1 MKHSKYSVVIIGGG
15 IAGLY
20 AALKITQQ
28 CHLSDGLLL
37 ITKSKIGES
46 NSRYAQGGIVA
57 VLEENKKD
65 STSLHISDTLKAGAG
80 LSDFNV
86 TKFISENSD
95 HVIKD
100 LLNFGVE
107 FDKNDNDDFF
117 LTLEAA
123 HSVNRI
129 LHSGGD
135 ATGRGIEKAL
145 TQKVLANNDID
156 VYEQTLAVELL
167 TNSENE
173 CKGLIAF
180 NDLTNEYEAIYC
192 SNIILASGGLGQLYK
207 YTTNPT
213 VATGDGIAIAYR
225 AGAVIQ
231 DMEFIQFHPTALAI
245 DSGEN
250 RFLISEAVRGEG
262 AKLVDANGKEFMQK
276 YSEKRELAP
285 RDVVTRA
292 IFNEMKEQKLN
303 NVYLNATKLGKDMF
317 KKRFPNITRM
327 CEDNNID
334 ISKDYIPVSP
344 AAHYSMGGIKTDIEG
359 KTSIKGLYAIGEVAS
374 TGLHG
379 ANRLASNSL
388 LECVVCAHELANHL
402 TFANLEPPKSIN
414 DDMKKVIDE
423 YSTDSEDDFEYDV
436 NALKIKLQN
445 IMWSYV
451 GILRDEKSLATA
463 NEKILEIKEE
473 FQSSKKC
480 LNKDQYEFKN
490 MLTTAELVINSALNR
505 KESRGAHARIDYPKI
520 NDVAQHNCIIKS
532 KDGMSICQ
540 LGLSNYSSVKQHTNV
555 IKNNQPETS
564 KCKNNELKIAET
576 TK

>member
-28 CHLSDGLLL
+28 CQLSDGLLL
-37 ITKSKIGES
+37 LTKSKIGES

-57 VLEENKKD
+57 VLSENKLD

-100 LLNFGVE
+100 LIKFGVE

-145 TQKVLANNDID
+145 TKKVIENKDIE

-167 TNSENE
+167 VDNNKE
-173 CKGLIAF
+173 CKGLVAF
-180 NDLTNEYEAIYC
+180 NDLTQEYEVIY
-192 SNIILASGGLGQLYK
+192 SSAVILASGGIGQLYK
-207 YTTNPT
+207 YTTNPA
-213 VATGDGIAIAYR
+213 VATGDGISIAYR

-245 DSGEN
+245 DTDEN

-262 AKLVDANGKEFMQK
+262 AKLVDANGVEFMHK
-276 YSEKRELAP
+276 YHERKELAP
-285 RDVVTRA
+285 RDIVTRA
-292 IFNEMKEQKLN
+292 IFNEMQEQNLN
-303 NVYLNATKLGKDMF
+303 NVYLNSTHLEKPMLQ
-317 KKRFPNITRM
+317 KRFPNISRI
-327 CEDNNID
+327 CEENGID
-334 ISKDYIPVSP
+334 ISKDFIPVSP
-344 AAHYSMGGIKTDIEG
+344 AAHYCMGGIKTDIEG
-359 KTSIKGLYAIGEVAS
+359 KTSIKGLYAIGEVSS

-388 LECVVCAHELANHL
+388 LECVVCAHELANYL
-402 TFANLEPPKSIN
+402 GFANLTPPKQIN
-414 DDMKKVIDE
+414 DTIKNIIDK
-423 YSTDSEDDFEYDV
+423 YSQDINDEEYDIDY
-436 NALKIKLQN
+436 LKAKLQN
-445 IMWSYV
+445 IMWNYV
-451 GILRDEKSLATA
+451 GIFRDENSL
-463 NEKILEIKEE
+463 KIADGKLQELKTE
-473 FQSSKKC
+473 FQVNDKC
-480 LNKDQYEFKN
+480 YNKWEYEFRN
-490 MLTTAELVINSALNR
+490 MLTVAQLIINSAQKR
-505 KESRGAHARIDYPKI
+505 KESRGAHFRNDYTQT
-520 NDVAQHNCIIKS
+520 DDLAQHSRMVKGE
-532 KDGMSICQ
+532 K
-540 LGLSNYSSVKQHTNV
+540 GLVFV
-555 IKNNQPETS
+555 G
-564 KCKNNELKIAET
+564 
-576 TK
+576 